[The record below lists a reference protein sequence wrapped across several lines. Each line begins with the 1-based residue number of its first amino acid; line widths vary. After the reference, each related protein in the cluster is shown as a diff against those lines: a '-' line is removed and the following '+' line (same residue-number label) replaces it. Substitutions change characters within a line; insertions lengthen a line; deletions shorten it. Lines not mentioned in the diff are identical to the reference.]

1 MIYKCEYNIMET
13 VLLRP
18 VSYHRSKVLCSL
30 AGLGQSK
37 RTRIFFCTE
46 NTAQTFSSVL
56 SVSSV
61 VKFFD
66 LMSLQCVLIY
76 AIALPCWRILRDR
89 LSPLNWRRF
98 IIFLTTNGNR
108 ETKVER

>member
-1 MIYKCEYNIMET
+1 MILRHRALFSQFQQYRYYITIAQIKWRCNIFEDLNWRFRVRLFQQMIYKCEYNIMET

-61 VKFFD
+61 VKFF
-66 LMSLQCVLIY
+66 
-76 AIALPCWRILRDR
+76 
-89 LSPLNWRRF
+89 
-98 IIFLTTNGNR
+98 
-108 ETKVER
+108 